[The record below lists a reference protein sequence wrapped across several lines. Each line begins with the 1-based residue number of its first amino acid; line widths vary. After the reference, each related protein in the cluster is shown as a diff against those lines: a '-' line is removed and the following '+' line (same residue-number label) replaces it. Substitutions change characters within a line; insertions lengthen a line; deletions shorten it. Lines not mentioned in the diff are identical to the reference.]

1 MLKLNPKRLK
11 RGERVER
18 EVFFIFNFSFYRKKA
33 KERKCFFP
41 PLRHYLSLPKN
52 KGFQQQL
59 FCSFSLF
66 RLLAMQRTNYSS
78 GAKWEDIVGYSR
90 AVRVGNIIE
99 VTGTVAVDE
108 NSLLVG
114 KDDAYGQTKFIIQK
128 IETVLKNAGASLKD
142 VVRTRMFVTDISR
155 WEEYGKAH
163 GEFFSVI
170 KPCTS
175 MIEVKGLIA
184 PEYLIEI
191 EATAILS

>member
-1 MLKLNPKRLK
+1 M
-11 RGERVER
+11 E
-18 EVFFIFNFSFYRKKA
+18 
-33 KERKCFFP
+33 
-41 PLRHYLSLPKN
+41 
-52 KGFQQQL
+52 
-59 FCSFSLF
+59 
-66 RLLAMQRTNYSS
+66 RTNYSS

-90 AVRVGNIIE
+90 AVKIGNTIE

-108 NSLLVG
+108 QNNIVG
-114 KDDAYGQTKFIIQK
+114 DNNAYEQTRFIIQK
-128 IETVLKNAGASLKD
+128 MDAVLKKAGASLKD

-163 GEFFSVI
+163 GEFFKDI

-191 EATAILS
+191 EATAIIA

>member
-1 MLKLNPKRLK
+1 
-11 RGERVER
+11 
-18 EVFFIFNFSFYRKKA
+18 
-33 KERKCFFP
+33 
-41 PLRHYLSLPKN
+41 
-52 KGFQQQL
+52 
-59 FCSFSLF
+59 
-66 RLLAMQRTNYSS
+66 MQRTNYSS

-108 NSLLVG
+108 NSVLVG
-114 KDDAYGQTKFIIQK
+114 KDDAYAQTRFIIEK
-128 IETVLKNAGASLKD
+128 IEKVLQQAGAGLKD
-142 VVRTRMFVTDISR
+142 VIRTRMFVTDISR

-163 GEFFSVI
+163 GEFFKEI

-191 EATAILS
+191 EATAVIA